1 MATLKQP
8 LSNVQLEIL
17 NAFSHQLSDEELLK
31 FKDTIAQYFADR
43 AVRAA
48 DRAWDEKGWT
58 DDDVDRMLST
68 KMRKPKL
75 S

>member
-17 NAFSHQLSDEELLK
+17 NVFSHQLSDEELLE
-31 FKDTIAQYFADR
+31 FKDAIAQYFADR